1 MVICFIIK
9 YLDIKISGSA
19 MAEDHVDQLLAQWAR
34 QRPDLDCSPMGVLG
48 RVARMAAIAGREVS
62 DELKE
67 CGLLG
72 SDFDILAT
80 LRRAGEPLTP
90 TALYQSA
97 MLSSGAMTARL
108 DKLEQRGLI
117 ERQAAPD
124 DRRSLLVNLTEAG
137 LALVDQA
144 VERHV
149 ANERRLLAPLNQE
162 EQAQLAALLK
172 RWLLENE

>member
-1 MVICFIIK
+1 M
-9 YLDIKISGSA
+9 DS
-19 MAEDHVDQLLAQWAR
+19 DHVDLLLAQWAR

-62 DELKE
+62 EELKE

-117 ERQAAPD
+117 IRQAAPD
-124 DRRSLLVNLTEAG
+124 DRRSLLVNLTDAG
-137 LALVDQA
+137 LALVDEA
-144 VERHV
+144 VERHL
-149 ANERRLLAPLNQE
+149 ANERRLLAPLTGE

>member
-1 MVICFIIK
+1 
-9 YLDIKISGSA
+9 

-80 LRRAGEPLTP
+80 LRRAGGPLTP

-108 DKLEQRGLI
+108 DKLELRGLI

-124 DRRSLLVNLTEAG
+124 DRRSLLVNLTETG
-137 LALVDQA
+137 LALIDQA

-149 ANERRLLAPLNQE
+149 ANERRLLAPLNRE

>member
-1 MVICFIIK
+1 M
-9 YLDIKISGSA
+9 DS
-19 MAEDHVDQLLAQWAR
+19 DHVDLLLAQWAR

-62 DELKE
+62 EELRE

-108 DKLEQRGLI
+108 DKLAQRGLI
-117 ERQAAPD
+117 TRQAAPD
-124 DRRSLLVNLTEAG
+124 DRRSLLVNLTDAG
-137 LALVDQA
+137 LALVDEA
-144 VERHV
+144 VERHL
-149 ANERRLLAPLNQE
+149 ANERRLLAPLTGE
-162 EQAQLAALLK
+162 EQAQLAGLLK

>member
-1 MVICFIIK
+1 ME
-9 YLDIKISGSA
+9 S
-19 MAEDHVDQLLAQWAR
+19 DHVDLLLAQWAR

-48 RVARMAAIAGREVS
+48 RVARMAAISGREVS
-62 DELKE
+62 EELKE

-90 TALYQSA
+90 TVLYQST

-108 DKLEQRGLI
+108 DKLAERGLV
-117 ERQAAPD
+117 ERQAAPS
-124 DRRSLLVNLTEAG
+124 DRRSLLVCLTDAG
-137 LALVDQA
+137 RELVDRA

-149 ANERRLLAPLNQE
+149 ANERRLLAPLTLA
-162 EQAQLAALLK
+162 EQDQLAALLK

>member
-1 MVICFIIK
+1 M
-9 YLDIKISGSA
+9 DS
-19 MAEDHVDQLLAQWAR
+19 DHVDLLLAQWAR

-62 DELKE
+62 EELKE

-108 DKLEQRGLI
+108 DKLAQRGLI
-117 ERQAAPD
+117 TRQAAPD
-124 DRRSLLVNLTEAG
+124 DRRSLLVNLTDAG
-137 LALVDQA
+137 LALVDEA
-144 VERHV
+144 VERHL
-149 ANERRLLAPLNQE
+149 ANERRLLAPLTGE
-162 EQAQLAALLK
+162 EQAQLAGLLK

>member
-1 MVICFIIK
+1 
-9 YLDIKISGSA
+9 

-80 LRRAGEPLTP
+80 LRRAGESLTP

>member
-1 MVICFIIK
+1 M
-9 YLDIKISGSA
+9 DS
-19 MAEDHVDQLLAQWAR
+19 DHVDMLLAQWAR

-62 DELKE
+62 EELKT

-90 TALYQSA
+90 TALYQAA

-108 DKLEQRGLI
+108 DKLAERGLI
-117 ERQAAPD
+117 ERQAQP
-124 DRRSLLVNLTEAG
+124 AG
-137 LALVDQA
+137 LPDGVWARTGRSGRRA
-144 VERHV
+144 TCGER
-149 ANERRLLAPLNQE
+149 
-162 EQAQLAALLK
+162 AAFAGATD
-172 RWLLENE
+172 RG

>member
-1 MVICFIIK
+1 M
-9 YLDIKISGSA
+9 DS
-19 MAEDHVDQLLAQWAR
+19 DHVDLLLAQWAR

-62 DELKE
+62 EELKE

-117 ERQAAPD
+117 TRQAAPD
-124 DRRSLLVNLTEAG
+124 DRRSLLVNLTDAG
-137 LALVDQA
+137 LALVDEA
-144 VERHV
+144 VERHL
-149 ANERRLLAPLNQE
+149 ANERRLLAPLTGE
-162 EQAQLAALLK
+162 EQAQLAGLLK

>member
-1 MVICFIIK
+1 M
-9 YLDIKISGSA
+9 DS
-19 MAEDHVDQLLAQWAR
+19 DHVDLLLAQWAR

-48 RVARMAAIAGREVS
+48 RVARMAAIAGREVNE
-62 DELKE
+62 ELKE

-90 TALYQSA
+90 TQLYQSA
-97 MLSSGAMTARL
+97 MLTSGAMTARL
-108 DKLEQRGLI
+108 DKLAERGLI
-117 ERQAAPD
+117 ERQAAPS
-124 DRRSLLVNLTEAG
+124 DRRSLLVCLTADGHE
-137 LALVDQA
+137 LIDRA

-149 ANERRLLAPLNQE
+149 ANERRLLAPLTDQQ
-162 EQAQLAALLK
+162 QAQLAGLLR

>member
-1 MVICFIIK
+1 
-9 YLDIKISGSA
+9 
-19 MAEDHVDQLLAQWAR
+19 
-34 QRPDLDCSPMGVLG
+34 MGVLG
-48 RVARMAAIAGREVS
+48 GWRAWRRSPGASER
-62 DELKE
+62 ELKE

-117 ERQAAPD
+117 RREASPMTGAACW
-124 DRRSLLVNLTEAG
+124 SA
-137 LALVDQA
+137 
-144 VERHV
+144 
-149 ANERRLLAPLNQE
+149 
-162 EQAQLAALLK
+162 
-172 RWLLENE
+172 

>member
-1 MVICFIIK
+1 
-9 YLDIKISGSA
+9 

>member
-1 MVICFIIK
+1 M
-9 YLDIKISGSA
+9 DS
-19 MAEDHVDQLLAQWAR
+19 DHVDLLLAQWAR

-62 DELKE
+62 EELKE
-67 CGLLG
+67 CCLLG

-117 ERQAAPD
+117 TRQAAPD
-124 DRRSLLVNLTEAG
+124 DRRSLLVNLTDAG
-137 LALVDQA
+137 LALVDEA
-144 VERHV
+144 VERHL
-149 ANERRLLAPLNQE
+149 ANERRLLAPLTGE

>member
-1 MVICFIIK
+1 ME
-9 YLDIKISGSA
+9 S
-19 MAEDHVDQLLAQWAR
+19 DHVDLLLVQWAR

-62 DELKE
+62 EDLKE

-80 LRRAGEPLTP
+80 LRRADEPLTP

-97 MLSSGAMTARL
+97 MLTSGAMTARL
-108 DKLEQRGLI
+108 DKLAERGLI
-117 ERQAAPD
+117 ERQAAPS
-124 DRRSLLVNLTEAG
+124 DRRSLLVCLTQEG
-137 LALVDQA
+137 RELIERA

-149 ANERRLLAPLNQE
+149 ANERRLLAPLTQA

>member
-1 MVICFIIK
+1 ME
-9 YLDIKISGSA
+9 S
-19 MAEDHVDQLLAQWAR
+19 DHVDQLLAQWAR
-34 QRPDLDCSPMGVLG
+34 QRPDLDCTPMGVVG
-48 RVARMAAIAGREVS
+48 GVACRAAIAGREAS
-62 DELKE
+62 ETLQA

-117 ERQAAPD
+117 RREASPD
-124 DRRSLLVNLTEAG
+124 ARRSLLVCLTELG
-137 LALVDQA
+137 RELVDHA
-144 VERHV
+144 VEQHV
-149 ANERRLLAPLNQE
+149 ANERRLLAPLTLAEQE
-162 EQAQLAALLK
+162 QLAALLK

>member
-1 MVICFIIK
+1 M
-9 YLDIKISGSA
+9 DS
-19 MAEDHVDQLLAQWAR
+19 DHVDLLLAQWAR

-62 DELKE
+62 EELKE

-117 ERQAAPD
+117 TRQAAPD
-124 DRRSLLVNLTEAG
+124 DRRSLLVNLTDAG
-137 LALVDQA
+137 LALVDEA
-144 VERHV
+144 VERHL
-149 ANERRLLAPLNQE
+149 ANERRLLAPLTGE

>member
-1 MVICFIIK
+1 
-9 YLDIKISGSA
+9 
-19 MAEDHVDQLLAQWAR
+19 
-34 QRPDLDCSPMGVLG
+34 MGVLG
-48 RVARMAAIAGREVS
+48 RVARMAAITGREVS
-62 DELKE
+62 EELKG

-117 ERQAAPD
+117 RREASPD
-124 DRRSLLVNLTEAG
+124 DRRSLLVCLTEPG
-137 LALVDQA
+137 RELVDQA

-149 ANERRLLAPLNQE
+149 ANERRLLAPLTNE
-162 EQAQLAALLK
+162 EQGQLAALLK

>member
-1 MVICFIIK
+1 M
-9 YLDIKISGSA
+9 DS
-19 MAEDHVDQLLAQWAR
+19 DHVDLLLAQWAR

-62 DELKE
+62 EELKE

-108 DKLEQRGLI
+108 DKLAQRGLI
-117 ERQAAPD
+117 TRQAAPD
-124 DRRSLLVNLTEAG
+124 DRRSLLVNLTDAG
-137 LALVDQA
+137 LALVDEA
-144 VERHV
+144 VERHL
-149 ANERRLLAPLNQE
+149 ANERRLLAPLTGE

>member
-1 MVICFIIK
+1 ME
-9 YLDIKISGSA
+9 S
-19 MAEDHVDQLLAQWAR
+19 DHVDQLLAQWAR
-34 QRPDLDCSPMGVLG
+34 QRPDLDSSPMGVLG

-62 DELKE
+62 ETLKE

-117 ERQAAPD
+117 RREASPD
-124 DRRSLLVNLTEAG
+124 DRRSLLVCLTEPG
-137 LALVDQA
+137 RELVDHA
-144 VERHV
+144 VEQHV
-149 ANERRLLAPLNQE
+149 ANERRLLAPLSLVEQE
-162 EQAQLAALLK
+162 QLAALLK

>member
-1 MVICFIIK
+1 ME
-9 YLDIKISGSA
+9 S
-19 MAEDHVDQLLAQWAR
+19 DHVDLLLAQWAR

-62 DELKE
+62 EELKE

-108 DKLEQRGLI
+108 DKLAQRGLI
-117 ERQAAPD
+117 TRQAAPD
-124 DRRSLLVNLTEAG
+124 DRRSLLVNLTDAG
-137 LALVDQA
+137 LALVDEA
-144 VERHV
+144 VERHL
-149 ANERRLLAPLNQE
+149 ANERRLLAPLTGE

>member
-1 MVICFIIK
+1 M
-9 YLDIKISGSA
+9 DS
-19 MAEDHVDQLLAQWAR
+19 DHVDLLLAQWAR

-48 RVARMAAIAGREVS
+48 RVARMAVIAGREVS
-62 DELKE
+62 EELKG

-117 ERQAAPD
+117 VRQAAPD
-124 DRRSLLVNLTEAG
+124 DRRSLLVCLTEPG
-137 LALVDQA
+137 RELVDHA

-149 ANERRLLAPLNQE
+149 ANERRLLAPLTQA
-162 EQAQLAALLK
+162 EQGQLAALLK